1 MKNFII
7 KKLAF
12 WFRSYAQKKNNV
24 TVERILLVTKKIM
37 KSQKYCFLSTFE
49 NGEIFS
55 RVLQPFP
62 PTDDFQVYFGT
73 SPESKKVQQ
82 IKMNSRGSISYLDTK
97 KGAAVSLAGHF
108 EIIADLEL
116 RKKYFYQTWWAFF
129 TEGPEGKD
137 FITLSFRADRIDV
150 WDATRGLTPEPFGL
164 KSATAIKGA
173 DNSWNQPHSS

>member
-62 PTDDFQVYFGT
+62 PTDDFLVYFGT
-73 SPESKKVQQ
+73 SPDSKKIQQ
-82 IKMNSRGSISYLDTK
+82 IKTLVPNIFDECINFRIKECPSIQGNFYFMK
-97 KGAAVSLAGHF
+97 RP
-108 EIIADLEL
+108 IIMQD
-116 RKKYFYQTWWAFF
+116 
-129 TEGPEGKD
+129 
-137 FITLSFRADRIDV
+137 
-150 WDATRGLTPEPFGL
+150 
-164 KSATAIKGA
+164 
-173 DNSWNQPHSS
+173 